1 MHGQNS
7 ERSITYLKNGS
18 IIKGVILEI
27 IPDSTIKIQ
36 TADESILI
44 FKMSEVEKIEKYA
57 PVDTIRT
64 VSTYPVPVAAARYT
78 AVPYDKKKSG
88 KRGTFSIFGGVA
100 FPTGDFDD
108 ETNGCANT
116 GFCAG
121 LQYVSGGQIGFLIN
135 LSLIANPTNMGI
147 SSVSTYDASGVS
159 DSWITIPLMCGLKIG
174 TTNSNGINL
183 FFAPLIGFCISTS
196 PEIRLEI
203 SQAGYNN
210 SYAEAIMEPGVACA
224 VAYGA
229 ELEIN
234 LDMVNIGACYIATKP
249 KFESQVSISSY
260 SSNYDTE
267 FQQSIW
273 ILQLY
278 LGIPF

>member
-1 MHGQNS
+1 M
-7 ERSITYLKNGS
+7 KNGS
-18 IIKGVILEI
+18 IIKGLILEI

-44 FKMSEVEKIEKYA
+44 FKMSEVEKIEKYVS
-57 PVDTIRT
+57 VDTVRT
-64 VSTYPVPVAAARYT
+64 VSAYPVPVAAVKYT
-78 AVPYDKKKSG
+78 AVPYDKKKDG
-88 KRGTFSIFGGVA
+88 KRGTFSIFGGAA

-108 ETNGCANT
+108 ATNGCAKT

-135 LSLIANPTNMGI
+135 LSLIANPTNVGF
-147 SSVSTYDASGVS
+147 SSISTYDASGVS
-159 DSWITIPLMCGLKIG
+159 DSWINIPLMCGLKVG
-174 TTNSNGINL
+174 TTNSSGINL
-183 FFAPLIGFCISTS
+183 FFAPLIGFCISAS
-196 PEIRLEI
+196 PEIEFEI
-203 SQAGYNN
+203 SQSGYNN
-210 SYAEAIMEPGVACA
+210 SYAEADMESGVACA

-229 ELEIN
+229 ELEVN

-249 KFESQVSISSY
+249 KFKSQVSISSY
-260 SSNYDTE
+260 SSSLDTE